1 MLKSFPVIYI
11 LNNLKNNVM
20 KKILIK
26 FGLILTVLLF
36 VDYVIVAIFG
46 CVSCLLGAEDQY
58 FCETYCW
65 IVRLFIAFSLVVYL
79 GYFIYQVSMYRKL
92 MDGSK

>member
-1 MLKSFPVIYI
+1 
-11 LNNLKNNVM
+11 M
-20 KKILIK
+20 KKLLLK

-58 FCETYCW
+58 FCEVYCW
-65 IVRLFIAFSLVVYL
+65 IARSLVGLSLVVYF
-79 GYFIYQVSMYRKL
+79 GYFIYHISMYRKL
-92 MDGSK
+92 MNKPE